1 MALSQFQQHVLK
13 KGLKKERHPRNQW
26 LEVILAR
33 SISDPSDPFGLK
45 ASQEKSDYS
54 ERSS

>member
-13 KGLKKERHPRNQW
+13 KGLYKKERHPRNQW

-33 SISDPSDPFGLK
+33 SIWDPFGLK

-54 ERSS
+54 ERSR

>member
-13 KGLKKERHPRNQW
+13 KGLEKERHPRNQW

-33 SISDPSDPFGLK
+33 SISYLSDPFGLK